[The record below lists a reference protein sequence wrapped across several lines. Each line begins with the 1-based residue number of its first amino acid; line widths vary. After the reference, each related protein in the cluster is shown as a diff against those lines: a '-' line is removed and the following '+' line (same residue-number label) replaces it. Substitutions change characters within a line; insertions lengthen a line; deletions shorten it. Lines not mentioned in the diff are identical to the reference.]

1 MNCKNKILQI
11 YEPMLCCEQVLF
23 APPGALRA
31 MMRHY
36 IQQATDFLRFSL
48 SPRQISGP
56 PRKNTTKSLSTDVLK
71 KERGE
76 GGQLLARSIEYDRSL
91 PNCCFSLEHNPARYC
106 KINTCAQMLPL
117 ADSLSYCVHYVL
129 CKTRVAELIS
139 TRVGLFTNFVT
150 KFGGFHPP
158 PRGPKTPTAR

>member
-48 SPRQISGP
+48 SPGRTSEP
-56 PRKNTTKSLSTDVLK
+56 PRKNTTKSLSTDVM
-71 KERGE
+71 KEKRGE
-76 GGQLLARSIEYDRSL
+76 GGQLVARSIKYDRSL
-91 PNCCFSLEHNPARYC
+91 
-106 KINTCAQMLPL
+106 
-117 ADSLSYCVHYVL
+117 
-129 CKTRVAELIS
+129 
-139 TRVGLFTNFVT
+139 TNLQ
-150 KFGGFHPP
+150 
-158 PRGPKTPTAR
+158 

>member
-56 PRKNTTKSLSTDVLK
+56 PRKNTTKSLSIDVLK

-76 GGQLLARSIEYDRSL
+76 GGQL
-91 PNCCFSLEHNPARYC
+91 
-106 KINTCAQMLPL
+106 
-117 ADSLSYCVHYVL
+117 
-129 CKTRVAELIS
+129 VAG
-139 TRVGLFTNFVT
+139 TT
-150 KFGGFHPP
+150 
-158 PRGPKTPTAR
+158 GPVASNMIAG